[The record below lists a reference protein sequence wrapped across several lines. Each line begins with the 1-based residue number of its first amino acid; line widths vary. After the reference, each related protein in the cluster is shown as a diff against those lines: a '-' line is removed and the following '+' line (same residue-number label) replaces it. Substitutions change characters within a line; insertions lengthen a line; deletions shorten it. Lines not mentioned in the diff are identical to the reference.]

1 MPRATSSSRRGT
13 STSRCARLP
22 TASSTARPRSTAT
35 SRARTTSSSR
45 SGSHRT
51 KAPMRSRA
59 TSSNRCSPAS
69 LRTFAPH
76 SSPRTARSSRASPRL
91 CPRQPTMRSHV
102 TRSVTTLI
110 LVSGAALA
118 FSACREAE
126 PTAAA
131 AAPVA
136 QHGLDVPAL
145 TVGTADLE
153 STLQISG
160 NLAPRTRG
168 GIFAR
173 LRGPLSHA
181 AVEIGD
187 RVRAGQTVATMDR
200 REIDAQ
206 VDAAAAA
213 VNVAHAGLESSEAA
227 LANAILEHE
236 RAQKLFDTGAISR
249 QRLDAADTTRR
260 SASAQRDLANASVA
274 QAEAALR
281 RAREVQRDATLTSPI
296 DGVVV
301 ERNYD
306 TGSFAGPG
314 EKAVVV
320 VADLRVLKLEA
331 GVSELEA
338 RRLRTGM
345 PARISVQARPG
356 ETLDGPPAA
365 IRPEG
370 DARHRHFAIEVRT
383 SNPGSL
389 LSGMYATAAIPLEHV
404 SGALAVP
411 RDAVTTR
418 DGHRVVL
425 KVDGTT
431 VRELAITEWLST
443 GTHVEIANGLK
454 AGVGSTADARGYGAP
469 GTKVNPVF
477 SR

>member
-1 MPRATSSSRRGT
+1 
-13 STSRCARLP
+13 
-22 TASSTARPRSTAT
+22 
-35 SRARTTSSSR
+35 
-45 SGSHRT
+45 
-51 KAPMRSRA
+51 
-59 TSSNRCSPAS
+59 
-69 LRTFAPH
+69 
-76 SSPRTARSSRASPRL
+76 
-91 CPRQPTMRSHV
+91 MRSHV

-136 QHGLDVPAL
+136 EHRVDVPAL
-145 TVGTADLE
+145 TVGATDLE

-160 NLAPRTRG
+160 NLAPRTRVA
-168 GIFAR
+168 IFAK
-173 LRGPLSHA
+173 LPGTLSRV

-213 VNVAHAGLESSEAA
+213 VNVAHAGLESSEAT
-227 LANAILEHE
+227 LANAIVEHE

-260 SASAQRDLANASVA
+260 SASAQRDLAKASVA

-306 TGSFAGPG
+306 AGSLASPG
-314 EKAVVV
+314 EKAVAV

-338 RRLRTGM
+338 GRLRTGM

-356 ETLDGPPAA
+356 ETFDGRLAA
-365 IRPEG
+365 IAPEV
-370 DARHRHFAIEVRT
+370 DARNRHFAIEVRT

-389 LSGMYATAAIPLEHV
+389 LSGMYATATIPLEHV
-404 SGALAVP
+404 AGALAVP
-411 RDAVTTR
+411 RNAIATR
-418 DGHRVVL
+418 DGRRVVF
-425 KVDGTT
+425 KVDQGT
-431 VRELAITEWLST
+431 VRDVPVIEGLS
-443 GTHVEIANGLK
+443 NGRQVQISDGLS
-454 AGVGSTADARGYGAP
+454 AGDVIVADARRDVAP

-477 SR
+477 AK

>member
-1 MPRATSSSRRGT
+1 
-13 STSRCARLP
+13 
-22 TASSTARPRSTAT
+22 
-35 SRARTTSSSR
+35 
-45 SGSHRT
+45 
-51 KAPMRSRA
+51 
-59 TSSNRCSPAS
+59 
-69 LRTFAPH
+69 
-76 SSPRTARSSRASPRL
+76 
-91 CPRQPTMRSHV
+91 MRSHV

-136 QHGLDVPAL
+136 EHRVDVPAL
-145 TVGTADLE
+145 TVGATDLE

-160 NLAPRTRG
+160 NLAPRTRVA
-168 GIFAR
+168 IFAK
-173 LRGPLSHA
+173 LPGTLSRV

-206 VDAAAAA
+206 VDAAEAA
-213 VNVAHAGLESSEAA
+213 VNVAHAGLESSEAT
-227 LANAILEHE
+227 LANAIVEHE

-260 SASAQRDLANASVA
+260 SASAQRDLAKASVA

-306 TGSFAGPG
+306 AGSLASPG
-314 EKAVVV
+314 DKAVAV

-338 RRLRTGM
+338 GRLRTGM

-356 ETLDGPPAA
+356 ETFDGRLAA
-365 IRPEG
+365 IAPEV
-370 DARHRHFAIEVRT
+370 DARNRHFAIEVRT

-389 LSGMYATAAIPLEHV
+389 LSGMYATATIPLEHV
-404 SGALAVP
+404 AGALAVP
-411 RDAVTTR
+411 RNAIATR
-418 DGHRVVL
+418 DGRRVVF
-425 KVDGTT
+425 KVDQGT
-431 VRELAITEWLST
+431 VRDVPVIEGLSN
-443 GTHVEIANGLK
+443 GTQVQISDGLQ
-454 AGVGSTADARGYGAP
+454 AGDVIVADARRDVAP

-477 SR
+477 AK

>member
-1 MPRATSSSRRGT
+1 
-13 STSRCARLP
+13 
-22 TASSTARPRSTAT
+22 
-35 SRARTTSSSR
+35 
-45 SGSHRT
+45 
-51 KAPMRSRA
+51 
-59 TSSNRCSPAS
+59 
-69 LRTFAPH
+69 
-76 SSPRTARSSRASPRL
+76 
-91 CPRQPTMRSHV
+91 MRSHV
-102 TRSVTTLI
+102 RRSVTALI
-110 LVSGAALA
+110 VSGVALTL
-118 FSACREAE
+118 SACREVE

-131 AAPVA
+131 AAAPVVE
-136 QHGLDVPAL
+136 HRVDVPAL

-160 NLAPRTRG
+160 NLAPRTRVA
-168 GIFAR
+168 IFAR
-173 LRGPLSHA
+173 LQGTLSRVG
-181 AVEIGD
+181 VEIGD
-187 RVRAGQTVATMDR
+187 RVRAGQAVATMDR

-206 VDAAAAA
+206 VDAAAAS

-236 RAQKLFDTGAISR
+236 RAQKLFESGAISR
-249 QRLDAADTTRR
+249 QRLDAADTSRR
-260 SASAQRDLANASVA
+260 AASAQRDLATASVA
-274 QAEAALR
+274 QADAALR
-281 RAREVQRDATLTSPI
+281 RAREVQRDTTLTSPI
-296 DGVVV
+296 DGVIV

-306 TGSFAGPG
+306 AGSLASPG
-314 EKAVVV
+314 DKPVVV

-338 RRLRTGM
+338 GRLRTGM

-356 ETLDGPPAA
+356 ETFDGRLAA
-365 IRPEG
+365 IAPEV
-370 DARHRHFAIEVRT
+370 DARNRHFAIEVRT
-383 SNPGSL
+383 NNPGTL

-431 VRELAITEWLST
+431 VREVAITEGLST

-454 AGVGSTADARGYGAP
+454 AGDVIVADARRDVAP